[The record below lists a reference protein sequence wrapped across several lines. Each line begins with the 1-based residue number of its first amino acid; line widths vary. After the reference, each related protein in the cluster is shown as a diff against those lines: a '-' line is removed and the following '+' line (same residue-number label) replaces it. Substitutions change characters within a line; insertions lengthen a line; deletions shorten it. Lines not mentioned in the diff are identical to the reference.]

1 MAKMVRVETDYR
13 FYVVEMTDEQ
23 VERYNS
29 GDDGQDEVME
39 ELMDMDWEFTREK
52 DGGTDY
58 YIED

>member
-1 MAKMVRVETDYR
+1 MVRVETDYR

-29 GDDGQDEVME
+29 GDDGADEVME